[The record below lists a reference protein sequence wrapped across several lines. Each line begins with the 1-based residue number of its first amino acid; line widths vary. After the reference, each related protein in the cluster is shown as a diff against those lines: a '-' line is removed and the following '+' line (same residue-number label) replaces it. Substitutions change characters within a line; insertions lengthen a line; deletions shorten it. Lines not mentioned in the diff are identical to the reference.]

1 MEELRGARR
10 LAILLDYDGTL
21 VPIAATPELAVP
33 DAELL
38 ALLAALAARPGTTV
52 HIVSGRPGDTL
63 DEWFA
68 ALPLSLWAEHGVHHR
83 PLGATGWETTASA
96 AIDWTSRILPILE
109 EFTASTPGSMLEQKN
124 ASFAF
129 HYRLAEHEVGEQRA
143 HELKVL
149 LEAAIVDQP
158 LEVLEGKK
166 VLEVR
171 LRGVTKAIVAHRLL
185 AEAGDPPGI
194 LAMGDD
200 RTDEEL
206 FAALPPYA
214 VTVAVGSETTAA
226 SYRVADFRAARELLR
241 TLLD

>member
-1 MEELRGARR
+1 M
-10 LAILLDYDGTL
+10 
-21 VPIAATPELAVP
+21 PIAATPELAIP
-33 DAELL
+33 DRELL
-38 ALLAALAARPGTTV
+38 ALLAALAARPRTSV

-68 ALPLSLWAEHGVHHR
+68 ALPLALWAEHGVHHR
-83 PLGATGWETTASA
+83 PAGARDWETTTYA
-96 AIDWTSRILPILE
+96 AVDWTSRILPILE
-109 EFTASTPGSMLEQKN
+109 EFTANTPGSMLEQKH
-124 ASFAF
+124 ASYAF
-129 HYRLAEHEVGEQRA
+129 HYRLADHEFGEARA
-143 HELKVL
+143 HELKIL

-171 LRGVTKAIVAHRLL
+171 LRGVTKAVVAHRLL

-214 VTVAVGSETTAA
+214 VTVAVGTETTAA
-226 SYRVADFRAARELLR
+226 SYRIADFRAARALLR
-241 TLLD
+241 GLLN

>member
-1 MEELRGARR
+1 M
-10 LAILLDYDGTL
+10 
-21 VPIAATPELAVP
+21 PIAAAPELAVP

-38 ALLAALAARPGTTV
+38 GLLKALAARPRTSV
-52 HIVSGRPGDTL
+52 HIVSGRPCDTL
-63 DEWFA
+63 DDWFA
-68 ALPLSLWAEHGVHHR
+68 ALPVSLWAEHGVHHR
-83 PLGATGWETTASA
+83 PPAGRDWETTADA
-96 AIDWTSRILPILE
+96 AVDWTDRIVPLLE

-129 HYRLAEHEVGEQRA
+129 HYRLAEHELGEERA
-143 HELKVL
+143 HELKTL

-171 LRGVTKAIVAHRLL
+171 LREVTKAVVAHRLL

-194 LAMGDD
+194 LALGDD

-214 VTVAVGSETTAA
+214 VTVAVGAETSAA
-226 SYRVADFRAARELLR
+226 SYRIADFRAARALLS
-241 TLLD
+241 TLVD